1 MTVMYSQ
8 NTERHR
14 VFGFK
19 AADDSSKA
27 ALGVDP
33 NDARA
38 GIVLHAACRSEVPS
52 VSRMI
57 LVAAEVPMKISLPG
71 LFKINL
77 FPSLCMTTLYII
89 RQFRNRRAM
98 KNASF
103 KKIK

>member
-38 GIVLHAACRSEVPS
+38 GIVLHAARRSEVPS

-57 LVAAEVPMKISLPG
+57 LVAAEAPMKISLPG

-98 KNASF
+98 KNAPL
-103 KKIK
+103 KK